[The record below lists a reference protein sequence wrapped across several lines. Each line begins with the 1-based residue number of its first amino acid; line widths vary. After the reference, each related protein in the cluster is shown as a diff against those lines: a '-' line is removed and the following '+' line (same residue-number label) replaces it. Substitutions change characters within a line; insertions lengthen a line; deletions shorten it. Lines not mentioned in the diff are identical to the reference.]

1 MSLDPAKVLVIAAT
15 KAEAA
20 HLPPEVPLVLT
31 GIGKVE
37 AAAATTEAIAA
48 LRPELVLN
56 VGTAG
61 ALRPGL
67 TGLFVPSVVV
77 NHDYSADA
85 IRALGHD
92 AVDEIDLA
100 GGDGTVLAT
109 GDLFVTDPVVRDAIA
124 ARAHLV
130 DMEGFAVARACQRA
144 GVPCRLV
151 KIVSDAADDSALE
164 WTAVVDACARLL
176 GHWVRE
182 RLA

>member
-1 MSLDPAKVLVIAAT
+1 MTAPKVLLVAAT
-15 KAEAA
+15 KAESA
-20 HLPPEVPLVLT
+20 HLPTDLPLVLT
-31 GIGKVE
+31 GIGKTE
-37 AAAATTEAIAA
+37 AAVATTEAIAA
-48 LRPELVLN
+48 LRPDLVIN

-67 TGLFVPSVVV
+67 TGLFLPSVVL

-85 IRALGHD
+85 IRALGHE
-92 AVDEIDLA
+92 AVDEIDLP

-109 GDLFVTDPVVRDAIA
+109 GDLFVTDPAVRDAIA

-144 GVPCRLV
+144 DVPCRLV

-164 WTAVVDACARLL
+164 WAAVVDACARLL

-182 RLA
+182 QLTP

>member
-1 MSLDPAKVLVIAAT
+1 MRLDPARVLVIAAT

>member
-1 MSLDPAKVLVIAAT
+1 VSLDPARVLVVAAT
-15 KAEAA
+15 EVEAA
-20 HLPPEVPLVLT
+20 YVPEHLGLVLS

-37 AAAATTEAIAA
+37 AAAVTAAAIERS
-48 LRPELVLN
+48 RPDLVLN

-61 ALRPGL
+61 ALRPGV
-67 TGLFVPSVVV
+67 TGLFLPSIVV

-92 AVDEIDLA
+92 AVDEIELP

-109 GDLFVTDPVVRDAIA
+109 GDLFVTDPAVRDALA

-151 KIVSDAADDSALE
+151 KVVSDAADDSALE
-164 WTAVVDACARLL
+164 WAAAVDACARLL
-176 GHWVRE
+176 GHWVRDE
-182 RLA
+182 VG